1 MPLEPEAEAIIPDLH
16 SLNDAVGAGGCHLK
30 PVRHLLQSLMV
41 VAVGPDAGTEEAV
54 EDGPFHDGDRMGHI
68 SPFRLLHVFG
78 CLIGI
83 LGNILVK
90 GASKSHVQH
99 LDAPADGDEG
109 LSALNDH
116 TDQGQL
122 IVVQQEAG
130 GTAVGTLE
138 LTVVHGGYV
147 LSAAEDKA
155 LAEGYIL
162 SEDLPVSRHG
172 KEQGSTAAA
181 DDGCGIIV
189 IRIDPGDRQVVI
201 DCGDTDGRFL

>member
-1 MPLEPEAEAIIPDLH
+1 MDSKSIRVILQ
-16 SLNDAVGAGGCHLK
+16 LNGFRD
-30 PVRHLLQSLMV
+30 PVFRIGNDSNTGTGLFHGLMM
-41 VAVGPDAGTEEAV
+41 VAVGPDAGAEEAV
-54 EDGPFHDGDRMGHI
+54 QDGPFHDGDRMGHI
-68 SPFRLLHVFG
+68 SPFRLLHVLG
-78 CLIGI
+78 GLLGI
-83 LGNILVK
+83 LGDILVK
-90 GASKSHVQH
+90 GASQGHVQH

-109 LSALNDH
+109 LSTLNDH

-130 GTAVGTLE
+130 GAAVGALE

-162 SEDLPVSRHG
+162 PEDLPVSRHW

-181 DDGCGIIV
+181 DDSSGIIV

-201 DCGDTDGRFL
+201 DRGDADGRFL